1 MNNAITSVFINISV
15 KICLNQIIIK
25 VTLPKLALVALTMLT
40 ANNAGAQGFA
50 FNTTG
55 AAAASSSMM
64 DVSSTTKGV
73 LLPRMSAAQMNAI
86 VSPAQGLVVYNTT
99 ANAFYYYDGT
109 AWSAVGGGSGTV
121 SSFSSGNLSPLFT
134 TSVGTATTTPS
145 QTFTLSNA
153 AAHSFLGNSTGS
165 AAAPTYTQ
173 VSLAADVT
181 GNLPV
186 TNLNGG
192 TSASNTTFWRGDGT
206 WATPAGGGGGQWTTS
221 GNDIYNANTGN
232 VGIGTTT
239 PKSSFHVADSAVLF
253 TGPTSAY
260 SKFYTTTANAPGGNG
275 SVSGNTGNRMFWYP
289 EKGAF
294 RAGFSDANGWYRD
307 SIGVYSVAMGHACHA
322 SGAYSFA
329 MGDSAFAAGN
339 SAVCFGGGDPFWG
352 WSYAYGDYT
361 VAMGYAN
368 IVNGN
373 FSAAIGAYCVSEGV
387 GAYSFGMDA
396 VASID
401 SSMSLGFNGY
411 TLHKGACMITD
422 MNGNWSGAVI
432 YSTLKNQMT
441 MRFTGGYRLYTN
453 WTGASSTIGAQ
464 MAGGGNSWSTISD
477 RNRKTNF
484 EPLDG
489 EVVLHKLKGFEMSSW
504 NYKEQEAENFR
515 HYGPMAQDFYAAFG
529 HDKYG
534 TIGSDSL
541 ICQSDL
547 EGVTLAGVQALIK
560 RTDAQQEEITALKN
574 GTTPAGNPKEIAD
587 LQQKN
592 QDLERKI
599 AELQQQVGE
608 LMKGLKAGK

>member
-1 MNNAITSVFINISV
+1 M
-15 KICLNQIIIK
+15 K
-25 VTLPKLALVALTMLT
+25 VTFRQLALVAVTLLT

-55 AAAASSSMM
+55 AAAAASSMM
-64 DVSSTTKGV
+64 DVSSTTKGA
-73 LLPRMSAAQMNAI
+73 LLPRMTAVQMNAI
-86 VSPAQGLVVYNTT
+86 VSPVQGLVVYNTT
-99 ANAFYYYDGT
+99 ANGFYYYNGSV
-109 AWSAVGGGSGTV
+109 WSAVGGGSGTV

-153 AAHSFLGNSTGS
+153 AAHSFLGNATGS

-232 VGIGTTT
+232 VGIGTTA
-239 PKSSFHVADSAVLF
+239 PLSSFHVADSAVLF
-253 TGPTSAY
+253 TGPTSTYGYY
-260 SKFYTTTANAPGGNG
+260 STTTANAPGQPQNSGFPAGSGIGVNNGNK
-275 SVSGNTGNRMFWYP
+275 MFWYP

-294 RAGFSDANGWYRD
+294 RAGYTDKNGWCRD
-307 SIGVYSVAMGHACHA
+307 SIGYYSVAMGHASHA
-322 SGAYSFA
+322 SGIYSFA
-329 MGDSAFAAGN
+329 MGDSAFASGIA
-339 SAVCFGGGDPFWG
+339 SVCFGGGDPVWG
-352 WSYAYGDYT
+352 WSYAWGDYT

-368 IVNGN
+368 IVNGDY
-373 FSAAIGAYCVSEGV
+373 SAAIGAYNVSEGV

-401 SSMSLGFNGY
+401 SSMALGFNCY
-411 TLHKGACMITD
+411 ALHKGACLITD
-422 MNGNWSGAVI
+422 ENGNWNGAVI
-432 YSTLKNQMT
+432 FSSLKNQMT

-464 MAGGGNSWSTISD
+464 LPGGANAWSTLSD

-489 EVVLHKLKGFEMSSW
+489 EEVLHKLKGFEMSTW
-504 NYKEQEAENFR
+504 NYKDQEPENFR
-515 HYGPMAQDFYAAFG
+515 HYGPMAQEFYAAFG

-560 RTDAQQEEITALKN
+560 RTDAQQEEIASLKN
-574 GTTPAGNPKEIAD
+574 GTTPAGNSKEIAA

-592 QDLERKI
+592 QDLEKKI